1 MNNEKELRDFIKKTI
16 EEWVGRNF
24 GSQELDDPSWNI
36 EALAR
41 CISKELASKV
51 PFPKQKKYELT
62 VLYDPNCDLEVAK
75 TKVENIISA
84 GGGKVVK
91 VEDDGEKRVPYP
103 IRGHDFAQYVY
114 YEITLPDNGSPAK
127 ISSTLNITDEVLR
140 YLMVQADTQRR

>member
-51 PFPKQKKYELT
+51 PFPKQKKHELT

-91 VEDDGEKRVPYP
+91 VEDEGKKRVPYS
-103 IRGHDFAQYVY
+103 IRGNEYATYVY

-140 YLMVQADTQRR
+140 YLMVQADTRRR

>member
-1 MNNEKELRDFIKKTI
+1 MNNELELREFITTTI
-16 EEWVGRNF
+16 KQWVGRNF

-41 CISKELASKV
+41 CISKELAGKV

-62 VLYDPNCDLEVAK
+62 VLYDPECDLEQAK
-75 TKVENIISA
+75 VKVENIISA

-91 VEDDGEKRVPYP
+91 VEDDGKKRVPYA
-103 IRGHDFAQYVY
+103 IRGHDFAQYIY
-114 YEITLPDNGSPAK
+114 YDITLPDNGSPAQ

-140 YLMVQADTQRR
+140 YLMVQADVRRR